1 MPPGT
6 YVFREGDKSDHK
18 YYIVLRGQ
26 VSVVK
31 KKDTNVFYQMRLARL
46 KAIDEQKTQEEIY
59 MENLI
64 AEMGV
69 KVKDINEGEGFEEK
83 ALAEKSSKRGCSIL
97 TNETCEFIVVLKED
111 YNQIMSR
118 FDQKRILKK
127 EFMMKSIPFL
137 DSINSM
143 AIIEDL
149 FYLLK
154 DEDLPKDAPITT
166 EGHVGDYVYFIA
178 SGECTVEKTFA
189 RKNIKRGADYGSFE
203 VKKVIAT
210 IDAGSCFGE
219 ELLLEDNNTYNYT
232 IKVILIQLYSVS
244 NSYKRSNPALQV
256 STMLTNLFFL

>member
-1 MPPGT
+1 M
-6 YVFREGDKSDHK
+6 FREGDKSDHK

-31 KKDTNVFYQMRLARL
+31 KRDTNVFYQMRLARL
-46 KAIDEQKTQEEIY
+46 KAIDEEKTPEEIK

-64 AEMGV
+64 GEMGT

-83 ALAEKSSKRGCSIL
+83 ALIEQNSKRGYSIL
-97 TNETCEFIVVLKED
+97 TNMTCEFIVVLKED

-118 FDQKRILKK
+118 FDQKRNMKK

-154 DEDLPKDAPITT
+154 DEDLPRDATIVT
-166 EGHVGDYVYFIA
+166 EGHVGNYVYFIA

-189 RKNIKRGADYGSFE
+189 VRNIKKGADYGSFE

-219 ELLLEDNNTYNYT
+219 ELLLEDNELYKYT
-232 IKVILIQLYSVS
+232 IKVKYFSLIL
-244 NSYKRSNPALQV
+244 
-256 STMLTNLFFL
+256 FLISF